1 MLKTNKKGCSKL
13 WEALKSI
20 CNNSATYLLL
30 LLFQLFGLRFCIE
43 LWTFKASSKFF
54 WSLRA
59 TGSLAVAMNRCD
71 IVTIVS

>member
-30 LLFQLFGLRFCIE
+30 LFQLFGLRFCIE

-54 WSLRA
+54 LLEPSGNWQF
-59 TGSLAVAMNRCD
+59 GSSNEPV
-71 IVTIVS
+71 